1 MAFKKDITKII
12 ARQLMFSAS
21 EDEKALL
28 RKWRSKEEANEKGY
42 QTMKR
47 MLKPVKSRKETADGE
62 VPVDAF
68 FNRTRIIQMGQ
79 RTLKWWKVAASV
91 AAILALASVMSQLL
105 YLGDNTRIELV
116 AESGQRTEAV
126 LPDGSHVWL
135 NNCSRLV
142 YEHRFGRRRS
152 VRLEGEA
159 FFDVAKDVTSPFFV
173 EAGDMKVRVT
183 GTEFNVRNYE
193 NESTTEVTLA
203 EGAVNV
209 RSTAGQKAKM
219 QPGETISLTKSSGRM
234 VRKKADAFDHAAW
247 RQGVLVFD
255 DTDFD
260 NLIIRLER
268 WYDIEIE
275 YDSDDF
281 KGIHY
286 TGTVRKLRLDQVFD
300 FINLTLPI
308 EVQMKSNHIVLT
320 KK

>member
-1 MAFKKDITKII
+1 M
-12 ARQLMFSAS
+12 
-21 EDEKALL
+21 
-28 RKWRSKEEANEKGY
+28 
-42 QTMKR
+42 
-47 MLKPVKSRKETADGE
+47 
-62 VPVDAF
+62 
-68 FNRTRIIQMGQ
+68 
-79 RTLKWWKVAASV
+79 AASV

-105 YLGDNTRIELV
+105 YLGDKTRVELV

-173 EAGDMKVRVT
+173 EAGDMNVRVT

-219 QPGETISLTKSSGRM
+219 QPGETISLTKSTGRM
-234 VRKKADAFDHAAW
+234 VRKKADVFDETAW
-247 RQGVLVFD
+247 RDGVLVFD

-260 NLIIRLER
+260 NLIIRLQR
-268 WYDIEIE
+268 WYDIRIE
-275 YDSDDF
+275 YNPEDF
-281 KGIHY
+281 TGIHY
-286 TGTVRKLRLDQVFD
+286 SGTIRNLRLDQVFD
-300 FINLTLPI
+300 FINLTVPI
-308 EVQMKSNHIVLT
+308 EVQMNSN
-320 KK
+320 